1 MNDLVLSD
9 LSGENADFIKLKR
22 ELESKGMKQIEEL
35 TKTKSLSP
43 ETVEG
48 VMLAGAKEFVDKM
61 GRNMTYS
68 EIREIY
74 G

>member
-35 TKTKSLSP
+35 TKTNSLSP

-48 VMLAGAKEFVDKM
+48 VMLAGAKEFFAKM
-61 GRNMTYS
+61 GRNMKYH